1 MRNLTTGTTSV
12 AIMVVLGLFF
22 LASEAQ
28 SRVVLA
34 TQGPRYH
41 RAPSDH
47 EFVFEGGL
55 AEPMGDQGDD
65 FWDASGTGFG
75 SSTGYQ
81 LGVRFRQYLGEFF
94 AVSPAFHYTRFGTA
108 SGVTDFGD
116 QANLAYNIRTSNYR
130 YGLDFQAF
138 MGGGAS
144 PVRLF
149 LTGGIALVNN
159 RYRDELQYGGVFK
172 ETVNT
177 PAYSA
182 GVGFKL
188 KNIELVGEY
197 TYNRFD
203 TNKFTYEGVTTDYNW
218 DYLVIRV
225 GLSFGR

>member
-1 MRNLTTGTTSV
+1 MKHLTNGTASV
-12 AIMVVLGLFF
+12 TLLVVLGLIGFVEG
-22 LASEAQ
+22 ASA
-28 SRVVLA
+28 RVVLA

-41 RAPSDH
+41 SAPSGH

-55 AEPMGDQGDD
+55 AEPMGDQKDEIG
-65 FWDASGTGFG
+65 STEVGLG

-81 LGVRFRQYLGEFF
+81 LGVRYRQYLGEFF

-108 SGVTDFGD
+108 TGLTSFEGQSNVPFS
-116 QANLAYNIRTSNYR
+116 IRSSNYR

-138 MGGGAS
+138 MGGGSS

-159 RYRDELQYGGVFK
+159 RLRDEVGYSYYK
-172 ETVNT
+172 DTVNT

-188 KNIELVGEY
+188 KNIEISGEY

-203 TNKFTYEGVTTDYNW
+203 TNKFSAEPITYQYNW
-218 DYLVIRV
+218 DYLIVRV

>member
-1 MRNLTTGTTSV
+1 MRNLTNSTTSV
-12 AIMVVLGLFF
+12 VILVVFGLMFF
-22 LASEAQ
+22 VNEASA
-28 SRVVLA
+28 RVVLA

-41 RAPSDH
+41 SAPSDN

-55 AEPMGDQGDD
+55 AEPMGDQKDPVGMTEV
-65 FWDASGTGFG
+65 GLG

-81 LGVRFRQYLGEFF
+81 LGVRYRQYLGEFF

-108 SGVTDFGD
+108 TGLTTFDGRPNVPFS
-116 QANLAYNIRTSNYR
+116 IRTSNYR

-138 MGGGAS
+138 MGGGSS

-159 RYRDELQYGGVFK
+159 RLRDEAGNSFYK
-172 ETVNT
+172 ATVNT

-182 GVGFKL
+182 GIGLKM
-188 KNIELVGEY
+188 KNIEISGEY

-203 TNKFTYEGVTTDYNW
+203 TNKFYDSDQSFAYNW
-218 DYLVIRV
+218 DYLIVRV